1 MAIRTILIP
10 NDGSDKIRPS
20 LELGFKAARDLE
32 AHCVVLHVRSDPLDS
47 MPIMIEGASASMI
60 EQIIGVA
67 AAEAD
72 QRAAAAHKLFDDCR
86 REAGIAVEADPHGAV
101 GGSAAWLEK
110 TGREDDAI
118 AAAGRLADLIVVG
131 RPEPDQQVSSG
142 LVLNAALFETG
153 RPVLVT
159 PPGGAAHF
167 GRRMAIAWNA
177 SPQAARAVAAALPVL
192 SRAGNVAVM
201 AVEADRAM
209 DEDVDNLVTYLSRHG
224 IEAISRPVAVDGLSV
239 AAALL
244 AECGKLD
251 ADCLVMGAYTHS
263 RMRQLILGGVTSHVL
278 DNAEIPLF
286 MAH

>member
-10 NDGSDKIRPS
+10 NDGSDKIRFS

-60 EQIIGVA
+60 EQIIHVA
-67 AAEAD
+67 AEEAG
-72 QRAAAAHKLFDDCR
+72 QRAAAAHKLFDDCC
-86 REAGIAVEADPHGAV
+86 REAGIAVEVNPHGAV

-110 TGREDDAI
+110 AGREDAAV

-142 LVLNAALFETG
+142 LLLDAALFETG
-153 RPVLVT
+153 RPVLLT
-159 PPGGAAHF
+159 PPGGAANF
-167 GRRMAIAWNA
+167 GRRTAIAWNA
-177 SPQAARAVAAALPVL
+177 SPQAARAVAAALPIL
-192 SRAGNVAVM
+192 SRAGNVVVM
-201 AVEADRAM
+201 AEKADNAP
-209 DEDVDNLVTYLSRHG
+209 DDDAGNLVTYLSWHG
-224 IEAISRPVAVDGLSV
+224 IEAVIHPVAVEGLSV
-239 AAALL
+239 GEALL

-278 DNAEIPLF
+278 DHAEIPLF